1 MDNKKFIRIAYNT
14 IIILLIL
21 VAAWLL
27 ISKFVHFGNVEYT
40 DNARIEQ
47 HITPV
52 NARVPGYIKEIR
64 YEEYQQVHK
73 GDTLV
78 IIEDAEFRLAL
89 AQAKANLANAI
100 AGGSATSA
108 GITTTSS
115 NISVTTAGLEE
126 ARVQM
131 DNARREDERYAALLA
146 KGAVTKQQYDNIH
159 TARLAAEARY
169 EAVSHQKEMVSSAR
183 NEQTHRL
190 SQSRAGIEAAEAA
203 VHSAELNLSY
213 TVVIATA
220 DGVVGHKDIHEGQLV
235 QPGQTLCSIV
245 DTSDMWVVANYRETQ
260 MPGIAVGCKVRI
272 KVDAVPDVEFT
283 GEVERI
289 SDATGSAYSMIPQD
303 NATGN
308 FVKVEQRIP
317 VRIKFSHDKA
327 TDKLRAGMNVECE
340 VESPEHE

>member
-1 MDNKKFIRIAYNT
+1 MDNRKLTRIIYN
-14 IIILLIL
+14 IIIVLLI
-21 VAAWLL
+21 VIAAWLL

-40 DNARIEQ
+40 DNAHVEQ

-52 NARVPGYIKEIR
+52 NSRVAGYIREIR

-78 IIEDAEFRLAL
+78 ILEDAEFRLAL
-89 AQAKANLANAI
+89 AQTKANLANAI

-108 GITTTSS
+108 SVSTTSS
-115 NISVTTAGLEE
+115 SINVTTAGLEE

-131 DNARREDERYAALLA
+131 DNARREDDRYAVLLA
-146 KGAVTKQQYDNIH
+146 KGAVTKQQYDNVH
-159 TARLAAEARY
+159 TAFLAAKARV
-169 EAVSHQKEMVSSAR
+169 EAVGHQKEVASSAK
-183 NEQTHRL
+183 NEQAHRL
-190 SQSRAGIEAAEAA
+190 TQSQANIEAAQAA

-213 TVVIATA
+213 TVILATA
-220 DGVVGHKDIHEGQLV
+220 DGVIGHKDIHEGQLV

-245 DTSDMWVVANYRETQ
+245 DASEMWVVANYRETQ
-260 MPGIAVGCKVRI
+260 MPNIAIGSKVKM
-272 KVDAVPDVEFT
+272 KVDAVPGVEFA

-317 VRIKFSHDKA
+317 VRIKLVRNKA
-327 TDKLRAGMNVECE
+327 MDRLRAGMNVECE
-340 VESPEHE
+340 VVY

>member
-1 MDNKKFIRIAYNT
+1 MDNRKLTRIIYN
-14 IIILLIL
+14 IIIVLLI
-21 VAAWLL
+21 VIAAWLL

-40 DNARIEQ
+40 DNAHVEQ

-52 NARVPGYIKEIR
+52 NSRVAGYIREIR

-78 IIEDAEFRLAL
+78 ILEDAEFRLAL
-89 AQAKANLANAI
+89 AQTKANLANAI

-108 GITTTSS
+108 SVSTTSS
-115 NISVTTAGLEE
+115 SINVTTAGLEE

-131 DNARREDERYAALLA
+131 DNARREDDRYAALLA
-146 KGAVTKQQYDNIH
+146 KGAVTKQQYDNVH
-159 TARLAAEARY
+159 TAFLAAKARV
-169 EAVSHQKEMVSSAR
+169 EAVGHQKEVASSAK
-183 NEQTHRL
+183 NEQAHRL
-190 SQSRAGIEAAEAA
+190 TQSQANIEAAQAA

-213 TVVIATA
+213 TVILATA
-220 DGVVGHKDIHEGQLV
+220 DGVIGHKDIHEGQLV

-245 DTSDMWVVANYRETQ
+245 DASEMWVVANYRETQ
-260 MPGIAVGCKVRI
+260 MPNIAIGSKVKM
-272 KVDAVPDVEFT
+272 KVDAVPDVEFV

-317 VRIKFSHDKA
+317 VRIKLVRNKA
-327 TDKLRAGMNVECE
+327 MDRLRAGMNVECE
-340 VESPEHE
+340 VVY

>member
-1 MDNKKFIRIAYNT
+1 MDNRKLTRITYNT
-14 IIILLIL
+14 IIVLLIGI
-21 VAAWLL
+21 AAWLL
-27 ISKFVHFGNVEYT
+27 VSKFVHFGNVEYT
-40 DNARIEQ
+40 DNAHVEQ

-52 NARVPGYIKEIR
+52 NSRVAGYIREIR
-64 YEEYQQVHK
+64 YEEYQKVHK

-78 IIEDAEFRLAL
+78 IIEDAEFRLVL

-108 GITTTSS
+108 SVCTTSS
-115 NISVTTAGLEE
+115 SVNVTTAGVEE

-131 DNARREDERYAALLA
+131 DNARREDDRYAVLLA
-146 KGAVTKQQYDNIH
+146 KGAVTKQQYDNVH
-159 TARLAAEARY
+159 TAFLAAKARFEATG
-169 EAVSHQKEMVSSAR
+169 HQKEVASSAK
-183 NEQTHRL
+183 NEQAHRL
-190 SQSRAGIEAAEAA
+190 AQSQANIEAALAA

-213 TVVIATA
+213 TVILATA
-220 DGVVGHKDIHEGQLV
+220 DGVIGHKDIHEGQLV

-245 DTSDMWVVANYRETQ
+245 DASEMWVVANYRETQ
-260 MPGIAVGCKVRI
+260 MPNIAIGSKVKM
-272 KVDAVPDVEFT
+272 KVDAVPGVEFA

-317 VRIKFSHDKA
+317 VRIKLVHDKA
-327 TDKLRAGMNVECE
+327 TDRLRAGMNVECE
-340 VESPEHE
+340 VVY